1 MNHTNRSLD
10 WFLITLVVG
19 ISGFGSLI
27 IYTTQLYKQGSDW
40 QQQLIMVVIGSAIL
54 LGLSYFPYELLLK
67 FHWFTYGFTNLLLVA
82 VIFFGTTINGAQSWI
97 YIGSFNFQPSEFAK
111 IGLIITLAALL
122 HFRDASRVSRL
133 FPIAS
138 TVALP
143 WLLIMA
149 QPDLGTGLVF
159 GAITFTMLY
168 WANANLGWI
177 LLILSPLVSAF
188 LFNLFLPAW
197 LIFTVVM
204 IIIAWFTL
212 PRGAIWA
219 LITLTV
225 NYMAGILGHIL
236 WDLLKPYQKD
246 RLTLFLDPEKDPLG
260 GGYHLIQSRIAI
272 GSGELWGNG
281 LFEGT
286 QTHLNFVPEQH
297 TDFIFSAIGDQLGF
311 VGAIATLIVYWFIC
325 LRLVI
330 IANRARDDFGSLI
343 AIGVLGM
350 IAFQTII
357 NIGMTIGLAPI
368 TGIPLPL
375 LSYGRSSLL
384 SNFIAFGIVEAIA
397 ANIPKKNT
405 SFR

>member
-1 MNHTNRSLD
+1 M
-10 WFLITLVVG
+10 
-19 ISGFGSLI
+19 
-27 IYTTQLYKQGSDW
+27 
-40 QQQLIMVVIGSAIL
+40 
-54 LGLSYFPYELLLK
+54 
-67 FHWFTYGFTNLLLVA
+67 
-82 VIFFGTTINGAQSWI
+82 
-97 YIGSFNFQPSEFAK
+97 
-111 IGLIITLAALL
+111 

-246 RLTLFLDPEKDPLG
+246 RLTLFLDPEKDPL